1 MTTTT
6 ATKTNP
12 EDLEAIRMKAQT
24 MIDLLQIIA
33 DTADKVGKTVKAWR
47 ARRAIFNLR
56 QGVDRA
62 ESEDYDSAALYFEK
76 AREYMNALTAGQEAR
91 A

>member
-12 EDLEAIRMKAQT
+12 EDLAAIRMKAQT

-47 ARRAIFNLR
+47 ARKAIFNLR
-56 QGVDRA
+56 EGVARA
-62 ESEDYDSAALYFEK
+62 EAEDYDTAALYFD
-76 AREYMNALTAGQEAR
+76 EAR
-91 A
+91 RYMETMGQGARA